1 MVEKF
6 DSDLVSG
13 GWNVEEEMVL
23 PRIEEQQPLLPL
35 GSKAKLHPDFNLG
48 NTKGLIVSWYPQLEV
63 LAHDAVGC
71 FATHRGWNSTL
82 EEFSLG
88 VSMVAIPQW
97 TDQETNAKN
106 TEGVWKMG
114 VRCVRSEDEI
124 LRRGAV
130 EKCLREVMDGEQGKE
145 IILYSREHYASS
157 SKGGKRISHVS

>member
-1 MVEKF
+1 
-6 DSDLVSG
+6 
-13 GWNVEEEMVL
+13 
-23 PRIEEQQPLLPL
+23 
-35 GSKAKLHPDFNLG
+35 NLG

-157 SKGGKRISHVS
+157 SKGGKRSPFTPTRMGGGGSYLE

>member
-1 MVEKF
+1 MAGSHRIRSNGRFYHGLKNNNHYFLWV
-6 DSDLVSG
+6 VR
-13 GWNVEEEMVL
+13 
-23 PRIEEQQPLLPL
+23 PR
-35 GSKAKLHPDFNLG
+35 

-157 SKGGKRISHVS
+157 SKGGKRSPFTPTRMGGGGSYLE